1 MKSVH
6 TQKSA
11 LKKRIG
17 IVILG
22 FLLAMNLCGTAPLF
36 AAAVD
41 LDNLMVNGGF
51 EDSALGSSW
60 IEWDPNHGD
69 YLIDSGM
76 YSEGN
81 RSLKLTGLGTGAY
94 MMAQNLSL
102 IPGQKYTLTAKLYV
116 PSGQESAPQPYIYVA
131 EKGSTEVARENY
143 YNITADTWHSCK
155 VSFVYNGAEE
165 NFTQFQFRLNGAGTV
180 YWDDIV
186 LKAEIVDPNGN
197 LFINGSFEEGTNDWI
212 SWNGTAPAAVL
223 GHATDG
229 EYSLKM
235 MSNGTDV
242 NSPTCTFQR
251 AKADMGKYLLRF
263 DLGAE
268 AAAVPPG
275 ELWGNVIIQFQN
287 EAKQENSSLRFD
299 VDFKNLSEEMKE
311 FSIPISVSDPD
322 YPYVCVTLRVY
333 AKVNPGTVYWDNIR
347 LMRDQDPNLFVNSS
361 FEDGQSPWVDW
372 NNQTYDPAP
381 VLGHASDGEYSLRMQ
396 SNAWN
401 NAPSIF
407 QAVKAGEGNY
417 MLRFNLCGEPPEPI
431 ANPDPDKAMLVRPNV
446 LIEFKNESGQTDGT
460 HRFDVSFDNPSAEM
474 KEYAIPITANPGN
487 PTISVTL
494 RLLAQNCVGTVYW
507 DNVRLEPYDAPAAGS
522 LMPNRPCLT
531 ETELTIPDDGKTY
544 MVQCF
549 VWDSLD
555 SLKPIQAVSVLK

>member
-186 LKAEIVDPNGN
+186 LKPESLEPESNF
-197 LFINGSFEEGTNDWI
+197 LTNGSFEDGK
-212 SWNGTAPAAVL
+212 NG
-223 GHATDG
+223 
-229 EYSLKM
+229 
-235 MSNGTDV
+235 
-242 NSPTCTFQR
+242 
-251 AKADMGKYLLRF
+251 
-263 DLGAE
+263 
-268 AAAVPPG
+268 
-275 ELWGNVIIQFQN
+275 
-287 EAKQENSSLRFD
+287 
-299 VDFKNLSEEMKE
+299 
-311 FSIPISVSDPD
+311 
-322 YPYVCVTLRVY
+322 
-333 AKVNPGTVYWDNIR
+333 
-347 LMRDQDPNLFVNSS
+347 
-361 FEDGQSPWVDW
+361 WVDW
-372 NNQTYDPAP
+372 NNNTYMPTP
-381 VLGHASDGEYSLRMQ
+381 VKEHATDGDYSLKMQ
-396 SNAWN
+396 SDSWDKP
-401 NAPSIF
+401 PSIF
-407 QAVKAGEGNY
+407 QGAKVGEGNY
-417 MLRFNLCGEPPEPI
+417 MLRFKLCG
-431 ANPDPDKAMLVRPNV
+431 KAPAAGGTIRADVLV
-446 LIEFKNESGQTDGT
+446 EFKNEAGSLDPN
-460 HRFDVSFDNPSAEM
+460 HRFNVSFDELSEEM

-487 PTISVTL
+487 PEICVTL
-494 RLLAQNCVGTVYW
+494 RLLAKDCVGTVYW
-507 DNVRLEPYDAPAAGS
+507 DNVRLEAYNAPAGVTFYNDESSEIFAPEAGVVRASYYAPPADAEQSVTLVAALFQISGNNMKLTSVSDPASDS
-522 LMPNRPCLT
+522 LRTNRPCLA
-531 ETELTIPDDGKTY
+531 ETELTIPDDGKNY

-555 SLKPIQAVSVLK
+555 GMKPILKKSVLY